1 MGIKRVHIVCLCVGL
16 PGFWAAGPS
25 ASNMSMVGDRAG
37 HPDQLWELLVAQG
50 LGNSGAGHVVV
61 PVSPQLVNQSW
72 HEGGPMGFGKP
83 LLWRYPSLLQALLLR
98 QHRQVARGA
107 SADGAGTQPEL
118 LGCGVSGQK
127 ITDSLCKALLI
138 SLELLPHKG

>member
-50 LGNSGAGHVVV
+50 LGSSGAGHVAV
-61 PVSPQLVNQSW
+61 PVSPQLVNQSCMKEVLW
-72 HEGGPMGFGKP
+72 GLGSLSSGGVPPFC
-83 LLWRYPSLLQALLLR
+83 RHCFS
-98 QHRQVARGA
+98 
-107 SADGAGTQPEL
+107 
-118 LGCGVSGQK
+118 VS
-127 ITDSLCKALLI
+127 TDR
-138 SLELLPHKG
+138 